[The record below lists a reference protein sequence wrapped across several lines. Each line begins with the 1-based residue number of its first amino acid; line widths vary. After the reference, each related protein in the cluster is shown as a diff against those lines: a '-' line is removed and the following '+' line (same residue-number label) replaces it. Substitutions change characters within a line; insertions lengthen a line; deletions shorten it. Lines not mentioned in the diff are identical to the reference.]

1 MTKQEI
7 KTEWLKRLRSG
18 DITQTQGVLGRT
30 DGSRCCLGVLC
41 DIAVEEK
48 VVQKQV
54 SPEISTITYNFNSGF
69 LPEVVREWVGMTSS
83 YGKIPT
89 KGTDLATINDSR
101 GTPFSRIADI
111 IEENSDELFV
121 KEITND

>member
-18 DITQTQGVLGRT
+18 DITQTQRVLGRT

-54 SPEISTITYNFNSGF
+54 SPEISRITYNFNSEF
-69 LPEVVREWVGMTSS
+69 TPLTVMTWAWLNSKDGS
-83 YGKIPT
+83 ITT
-89 KGTDLATINDSR
+89 KGTSLADINDS
-101 GTPFSRIADI
+101 GTSFSTIADI

>member
-48 VVQKQV
+48 VVETRV
-54 SPEISTITYNFNSGF
+54 EAYTDTIIYDSFS
-69 LPEVVREWVGMTSS
+69 EVTPLTVMTWAGMASRAGNIT
-83 YGKIPT
+83 T
-89 KGTDLATINDSR
+89 KGTSLGDINDS
-101 GTPFSRIADI
+101 GTSFSTIADI

-121 KEITND
+121 KE